1 VPARFSSHVRG
12 MICLAAIVLTAAGC
26 GGKGHLSLA
35 PVAGT
40 VTHDGKPLDH
50 GKVVFFPEAGTPGPQ
65 AVGAIQSDGTFRMQT
80 IGRDGAAVGRHRVL
94 VHCRRPARP
103 EEQGPT
109 GVPPSESLIPRKYS
123 VLEDSP
129 LRFEVKEG
137 DNQYSIALQ

>member
-1 VPARFSSHVRG
+1 MPARFPSRVRA
-12 MICLAAIVLTAAGC
+12 MIALAAMVLTAAGC
-26 GGKGHLSLA
+26 GESDLPLA
-35 PVAGT
+35 PVHGT
-40 VTHDGKPLDH
+40 VTYQNKPLDH

-65 AVGAIQSDGTFRMQT
+65 AVGTIESDGTFHMQT

-103 EEQGPT
+103 EEQGPA
-109 GVPPSESLIPRKYS
+109 GVPPSESLIPGKFS

-137 DNQYSIALQ
+137 DNQYSIALD